1 MNTKLTVKIILIIII
16 IIIVNNINST
26 DNFTD
31 INEFCSPEEIQK
43 KYQSSDS
50 SGVVRC
56 HIDAIIHNYKDNITK
71 LNEFINNVSS
81 NDGLK
86 LVNELK
92 IKQLNNN
99 GKYFIN
105 NDNIINKNT
114 IIPYLPINNNINDNI
129 EEMWDNNTIPY
140 GWFPCNGTV
149 FNLTKTDNINK
160 FGANVVTPDLSNRF
174 IKCNTGN
181 DIGGEKNVKLTSIPN
196 HSHSLNI
203 GQHNFN
209 EKERINSGYR
219 QFLSNDGN
227 NVNISIQFGDDKVDG
242 HNNMPPFYTVIFIGK
257 FN

>member
-92 IKQLNNN
+92 IKQLN
-99 GKYFIN
+99 
-105 NDNIINKNT
+105 
-114 IIPYLPINNNINDNI
+114 PISSEQIANA
-129 EEMWDNNTIPY
+129 
-140 GWFPCNGTV
+140 FQHK
-149 FNLTKTDNINK
+149 NLTIYTDPIEFQEFLKTQNY
-160 FGANVVTPDLSNRF
+160 SN
-174 IKCNTGN
+174 TSLLLMSSGN
-181 DIGGEKNVKLTSIPN
+181 YGG
-196 HSHSLNI
+196 LNFDTLQNLMI
-203 GQHNFN
+203 
-209 EKERINSGYR
+209 
-219 QFLSNDGN
+219 
-227 NVNISIQFGDDKVDG
+227 
-242 HNNMPPFYTVIFIGK
+242 
-257 FN
+257 